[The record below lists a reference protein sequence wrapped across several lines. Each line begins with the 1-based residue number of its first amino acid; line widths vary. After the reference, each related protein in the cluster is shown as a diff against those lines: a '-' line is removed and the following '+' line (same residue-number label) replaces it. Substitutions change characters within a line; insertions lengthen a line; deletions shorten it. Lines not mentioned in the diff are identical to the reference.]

1 MTMTVGETPA
11 TQLLGFSAGTIISIS
26 ALPRVLSIMRNH
38 RLAAAEPISRNAL
51 LATGNMLWV
60 IYGIETA
67 ALAVAVMCAIAG
79 VLNGLVLA
87 FAIAARRVRGSTPL
101 T

>member
-1 MTMTVGETPA
+1 MTLGETPA
-11 TQLLGFSAGTIISIS
+11 TQLLGFCAGTIISIS
-26 ALPRVLSIMRNH
+26 ALPRVWSIIRDH
-38 RLAAAEPISRNAL
+38 RLAAAEPISRNAM
-51 LATGNMLWV
+51 LATGNLLWV

-87 FAIAARRVRGSTPL
+87 FAIAARHMRGRVRIT
-101 T
+101 

>member
-1 MTMTVGETPA
+1 MTPAVGETPL
-11 TQLLGFSAGTIISIS
+11 TQLLGFCAGAIISTS
-26 ALPRVLSIMRNH
+26 ALPRVWGIVRNP
-38 RLAAAEPISRNAL
+38 RLAAAEPISRNSMLAL
-51 LATGNMLWV
+51 GNLLWV

-87 FAIAARRVRGSTPL
+87 FAIAARRMRGEVRIT
-101 T
+101 

>member
-1 MTMTVGETPA
+1 MTMAISETLA
-11 TQLLGFSAGTIISIS
+11 TQLSGFLAGTIISIS
-26 ALPRVLSIMRNH
+26 ALPRVWSIVRNP
-38 RLAAAEPISRNAL
+38 RLAAAEPISRNAM

-60 IYGIETA
+60 VYGIETA

-87 FAIAARRVRGSTPL
+87 FAIAARRLRGRVPIT
-101 T
+101 